1 MFALQLAFRRPTRTM
16 LIAAVAAVALPAAA
30 FRVAAQIPPN
40 TLSGTVYDATGAVL
54 PQVDVAL
61 EDARHVP
68 AHATTDRNGRF
79 AFAPVAAGTYTL
91 GASLGGFRSLSY
103 GLQLAQ
109 PRDWNQP
116 ITLEVGNLQETI
128 SVTASRAA
136 ASASPSRVGATV
148 QIGGNIRAPRKLVD
162 VRPIYPPAMRDA
174 GIEGVV
180 PMESVIGRD
189 GTVIS
194 VRVVSAIVHPELAK
208 AAVEAVR
215 QWRFDPTLLNGE
227 PVDVPMTVTVR
238 FSLTN

>member
-1 MFALQLAFRRPTRTM
+1 MSLELLFRRPRRTA
-16 LIAAVAAVALPAAA
+16 LIVAAAAVAITTAAL
-30 FRVAAQIPPN
+30 RVAAQNQPT
-40 TLSGTVYDATGAVL
+40 TLSGTVYDASGAVL
-54 PQVDVAL
+54 PQVDVTL

-68 AHATTDRNGRF
+68 VHATTDRNGRF

-91 GASLGGFRSLSY
+91 GASIAGFKSLRQDVD
-103 GLQLAQ
+103 LTQT
-109 PRDWNQP
+109 RDWNQP
-116 ITLEVGNLQETI
+116 ITLEVGNVQETI
-128 SVTASRAA
+128 SVSAPRAPT
-136 ASASPSRVGATV
+136 PSRTGSNTV

-162 VRPIYPPAMRDA
+162 VKPIYPPAMRDA
-174 GIEGVV
+174 GVEGVV

-194 VRVVSAIVHPELAK
+194 VRVVSASVHPELAK

-227 PVDVPMTVTVR
+227 PVEVLMTVTVR